1 LIENNNIKI
10 HTYHILSIVNMN
22 PKITEQL
29 ENGDLFTFT
38 LSGLNVSLANAI
50 RRTILSDIPTVV
62 FFTETYNDNKCSIEI
77 NTSRLHN
84 EIIKQRLSCIPIYQ
98 TDLTVLPGNYLLE
111 VDVINDTDNIMYVT
125 TEHFK
130 ILNKTTNH
138 YLKREEIAQIFPSD
152 PLTNSYIDFVRLR
165 PKIGDSI
172 PGEQLKLKC
181 EFSVSMAK
189 VNSMFNV
196 VSKCSYAN
204 TPDIVK
210 INNIWEDLQQKYA
223 SQEMSREEIEFEK
236 RNFYIL
242 DAQRHF
248 TPDSFDFVVQTL
260 SVYSNQEIVKKACV
274 ILQNKFVDL
283 IQAVESDTIIINTSD
298 VVAEYSNM
306 ENSYDIIL
314 EGEDYTIGKV
324 LEYILYEKY
333 YQNEKTLT
341 FCGFKKFHPHNTDSH
356 IRIAFVEAVDKSMV
370 KNYFYSACVDAQD
383 FYKKVYGM
391 F

>member
-1 LIENNNIKI
+1 
-10 HTYHILSIVNMN
+10 MN

-29 ENGDLFTFT
+29 ENGDVYQFT
-38 LSGLNVSLANAI
+38 LSGMNVSLANAI
-50 RRTILSDIPTVV
+50 RRTILSDIQCVV
-62 FFTETYNDNKCSIEI
+62 FTTETYNDNQCTIDI

-84 EIIKQRLSCIPIYQ
+84 EIIKHRLSCIPIHQ
-98 TDLTVLPGNYLLE
+98 TDLTVLPNNYLLD
-111 VDVINDTDNIMYVT
+111 VDVKNDTDSIVYVS
-125 TEHFK
+125 TEDFR

-138 YLKREEIAQIFPSD
+138 YLKREEVMQIFP
-152 PLTNSYIDFVRLR
+152 PHPITHSYIDFVRLR
-165 PKIGDSI
+165 PKIGESI

-181 EFSVSMAK
+181 EFSVGSAK

-204 TPDIVK
+204 TPDMVK
-210 INNIWEDLQQKYA
+210 INKVWEELQEKYV
-223 SQEMSREEIEFEK
+223 SQEMSKEEIEFEK

-248 TPDSFDFVVQTL
+248 VPDSFDFVLQTIGI
-260 SVYSNQEIVKKACV
+260 YTNQEIIKKSCV

-283 IQAVESDTIIINTSD
+283 IQSVESNTLLINTSD
-298 VVAEYSNM
+298 IVAEYSTI

-333 YQNEKTLT
+333 YMKEKTLS

-356 IRIAFVEAVDKSMV
+356 IRIAFIEPVDKSMV
-370 KNYFYSACVDAQD
+370 SNYVYSACMDAQEI
-383 FYKKVYGM
+383 YKKLYTM

>member
-1 LIENNNIKI
+1 
-10 HTYHILSIVNMN
+10 MN
-22 PKITEQL
+22 PKINEQL
-29 ENGDLFTFT
+29 ENGDVFTFT

-62 FFTETYNDNKCSIEI
+62 FFTETYNDNKCVIEV

-111 VDVINDTDNIMYVT
+111 VDVKNDTDNIIYVT

-130 ILNKTTNH
+130 ILNKTTNN
-138 YLKREEIAQIFPSD
+138 YLKREEVAQIFPPD
-152 PLTNSYIDFVRLR
+152 HLTNSYIDFVRLR

-181 EFSVSMAK
+181 EFSVSSAK

-204 TPDIVK
+204 TPDMVK
-210 INNIWEDLQQKYA
+210 INNIWEELQQKYA
-223 SQEMSREEIEFEK
+223 SQEMTREEIEFEK
-236 RNFYIL
+236 KNFYIL

-248 TPDSFDFVVQTL
+248 LPDSFDFIVQSLGVFT
-260 SVYSNQEIVKKACV
+260 NQEIVKKACV

-283 IQAVESDTIIINTSD
+283 IQAVESDTIVINTSD
-298 VVAEYSNM
+298 VVSEYSM
-306 ENSYDIIL
+306 VENSYDIIL
-314 EGEDYTIGKV
+314 ENEDYTIGKV

-333 YQNEKTLT
+333 YQDEKTLT

-356 IRIAFVEAVDKSMV
+356 IRIAFAEAVDKSMV